1 MPAATFD
8 AVPGVTTFLVGEQ
21 REAVLATLAGL
32 GFELGPTT
40 TTVTTLLDTF
50 DGRVHRAGLR
60 LTVTESEADHVVVEL
75 SGRDT
80 PPGRVRFDV
89 VPQLPSDLPP
99 GPLRSRIESV
109 IDIRAVSPQLR
120 VTATQIDGTV
130 RDEAGK
136 TVAAVQLHD
145 SIQILDRL
153 DAAPVGATVEIHE
166 MLGYAKPARRAV
178 TALRRLGL
186 DECPSDTL
194 ARCAF
199 AAGVDLRGFTAKP
212 TVPLDPA
219 MPAADGYRLV
229 LANLARVVAANWSGT
244 AAQIDP
250 EFLHDLR
257 IAVRRTRT
265 VLATA
270 KGVLPAEILGP
281 AREDFAWLAGLTSVP
296 RDLDVYV
303 IEWSRYT
310 APLGPD
316 VAARLDPVR
325 DVFDRQRS
333 LVHGE
338 LEDALGSDRARGV
351 MSAWQQWLA
360 EPMAADTVPERGVR
374 PLGPLVAKRI
384 VRAHRTLVE
393 RGRLIDADTPA
404 EQVHDLRKDA
414 KKLRYLLECFGSLL
428 PPAARSTYV
437 GRLKALQD
445 NLGEHQD
452 AEVHVTM
459 LREVADELHRTGAS
473 TDTMVA
479 IGQLT
484 ERLEQQRL
492 SARAEFAERFAGYD
506 TRATRHA
513 LRAMTEGIAG

>member
-1 MPAATFD
+1 MRSVPTAPAA
-8 AVPGVTTFLVGEQ
+8 
-21 REAVLATLAGL
+21 
-32 GFELGPTT
+32 
-40 TTVTTLLDTF
+40 
-50 DGRVHRAGLR
+50 
-60 LTVTESEADHVVVEL
+60 S
-75 SGRDT
+75 
-80 PPGRVRFDV
+80 
-89 VPQLPSDLPP
+89 
-99 GPLRSRIESV
+99 
-109 IDIRAVSPQLR
+109 
-120 VTATQIDGTV
+120 
-130 RDEAGK
+130 
-136 TVAAVQLHD
+136 
-145 SIQILDRL
+145 
-153 DAAPVGATVEIHE
+153 
-166 MLGYAKPARRAV
+166 
-178 TALRRLGL
+178 
-186 DECPSDTL
+186 
-194 ARCAF
+194 
-199 AAGVDLRGFTAKP
+199 
-212 TVPLDPA
+212 
-219 MPAADGYRLV
+219 
-229 LANLARVVAANWSGT
+229 
-244 AAQIDP
+244 
-250 EFLHDLR
+250 
-257 IAVRRTRT
+257 
-265 VLATA
+265 
-270 KGVLPAEILGP
+270 
-281 AREDFAWLAGLTSVP
+281 
-296 RDLDVYV
+296 
-303 IEWSRYT
+303 
-310 APLGPD
+310 
-316 VAARLDPVR
+316 
-325 DVFDRQRS
+325 
-333 LVHGE
+333 
-338 LEDALGSDRARGV
+338 